1 MNKQPK
7 VSVIIP
13 AYNAMKYLPETVE
26 SVLKQTLTDFELLI
40 VNDGSTDNIVEW
52 ASQLTDC
59 TPCRLRDRRVRLISQ
74 INQGTAIARNQG
86 IIEAKGEYIAL
97 LDADDIWE
105 ATKLEKQAK
114 CLDNNPAVG
123 LVDTWAM
130 IIDEN
135 GNATG
140 RIRDHEV
147 EGDVYHKVYEACDS
161 PICCGS
167 SPMIRRSC
175 FDVLGLFDRDI
186 YAEDVDMWIRIAS
199 RYHYGLVKEVLVRYR
214 QHPNNKSRDCQSMLE
229 AFRTLIEKTY
239 SSLPVESLYLRA
251 QCYGRLNMYLAWRAM
266 ETKDYRQAAHFRSLA
281 IAHHPKFRFVPGS
294 IRLLIAVTLI
304 RLFGADSF
312 DRVRAFNRSVRR
324 FRSLVVS
331 KMSIAS

>member
-1 MNKQPK
+1 MNKPK

-40 VNDGSTDNIVEW
+40 IDDGSTDNIVEW
-52 ASQLTDC
+52 VSNSNDS
-59 TPCRLRDRRVRLISQ
+59 RVRSISQ
-74 INQGTAIARNQG
+74 INQGTAVARNHG

-105 ATKLEKQAK
+105 LTKLEKQAK
-114 CLDNNPAVG
+114 CLDNHPEVG

-130 IIDEN
+130 IIDEY

-140 RIRDHEV
+140 RIRDCEV
-147 EGDVYHKVYEACDS
+147 EGNVYHKVYEACDS

-175 FDVLGLFDRDI
+175 FDTLGLFDRNI

-199 RYHYGLVKEVLVRYR
+199 RYEYGLVKEVLVRYR

-239 SSLPVESLYLRA
+239 NSLPVESLYLRG

-266 ETKDYRQAAHFRSLA
+266 ETKDYKQAEHFRNSA

-294 IRLLIAVTLI
+294 IRLLIAINLVRI
-304 RLFGADSF
+304 FGANSF
-312 DRVRAFNRSVRR
+312 DRVRNFNRSMRLL
-324 FRSLVVS
+324 FSS
-331 KMSIAS
+331 KIQKAWNGKDLESSI